1 MRTFWTYGY
10 TGTSIADL
18 VEVTSVLR
26 GSMYHTFGDKRSLSI
41 QTLERYGHMALQH
54 ATAFWNEAPPRLSNW
69 RAFLMVIVD
78 LPEAEKQ
85 RGSMICH
92 CSVEVVP
99 HDSEI
104 AKVVEKML
112 NEFKRILIARL
123 EKGVLFLHINR
134 FMEVRLPTFATLHN
148 QVDEAHAEAVSLL
161 PFLRL
166 VSFERSI
173 HHDQYSRCH
182 AICGHPSDLRRV
194 GIP

>member
-18 VEVTSVLR
+18 VEVTSVL
-26 GSMYHTFGDKRSLSI
+26 
-41 QTLERYGHMALQH
+41 
-54 ATAFWNEAPPRLSNW
+54 
-69 RAFLMVIVD
+69 
-78 LPEAEKQ
+78 

-112 NEFKRILIARL
+112 NEFKRILIVRL
-123 EKGVLFLHINR
+123 EKGVLFLQIKR

-148 QVDEAHAEAVSLL
+148 QADEAHAEAVSLL

-173 HHDQYSRCH
+173 HHDQ
-182 AICGHPSDLRRV
+182 
-194 GIP
+194 

>member
-18 VEVTSVLR
+18 VEVTSVL
-26 GSMYHTFGDKRSLSI
+26 
-41 QTLERYGHMALQH
+41 
-54 ATAFWNEAPPRLSNW
+54 
-69 RAFLMVIVD
+69 
-78 LPEAEKQ
+78 

-112 NEFKRILIARL
+112 NEFKRILIVRL
-123 EKGVLFLHINR
+123 EKG
-134 FMEVRLPTFATLHN
+134 VRLPTFAILHN
-148 QVDEAHAEAVSLL
+148 QADEAHAEAVSLL

-173 HHDQYSRCH
+173 HHDQ
-182 AICGHPSDLRRV
+182 
-194 GIP
+194 

>member
-18 VEVTSVLR
+18 VEVTSVL
-26 GSMYHTFGDKRSLSI
+26 
-41 QTLERYGHMALQH
+41 
-54 ATAFWNEAPPRLSNW
+54 
-69 RAFLMVIVD
+69 
-78 LPEAEKQ
+78 

-112 NEFKRILIARL
+112 NEFKRILIVRL
-123 EKGVLFLHINR
+123 EKGVLFLQINR

-173 HHDQYSRCH
+173 HHDQ
-182 AICGHPSDLRRV
+182 
-194 GIP
+194 